1 MGDLID
7 IQALIAEKAAKEKA
21 DEEIAIEYEKQQL
34 REHLRY
40 VIDRL
45 AELEPGFKEELSYY
59 RRIPTEHNAWDTK
72 KPAERESWIR
82 QILQKIRNSQS
93 PEEEP

>member
-7 IQALIAEKAAKEKA
+7 IQALIAEKVAKEKA
-21 DEEIAIEYEKQQL
+21 EEEIAIEYEKQQL

-59 RRIPTEHNAWDTK
+59 RRIPSEPASWNAD
-72 KPAERESWIR
+72 KPEERESWIR
-82 QILQKIRNSQS
+82 HILHKIRNSQD
-93 PEEEP
+93 PEKEP